1 MTAPSPAVEAE
12 ASKRTS
18 VNAAGFSGTNV
29 NCGIGDGPNEPGGTS
44 FTVTTRSKCAAA
56 SVPVGVTL
64 NWRLGISPLMNGGAV
79 YVKDARPLAPV
90 TSVRADSVPKSTT
103 SPFARISTRSGI
115 FGASCPL
122 ASRASMVTNVCEE
135 PSSERTSGFAVI
147 TIDRA
152 IPDGP
157 ASGGGSTLAI
167 VQPAA
172 TTAVISTKMFAKYLV
187 MTCIPVSI
195 MDCKCSFLAWIGV
208 ISEAYVDRRFCL
220 HRVPYLIR
228 SIERDFCDRRNE
240 NTSAETRE

>member
-1 MTAPSPAVEAE
+1 MTAPRPAVDAE

-18 VNAAGFSGTNV
+18 VNAAGVVGTNV
-29 NCGIGDGPNEPGGTS
+29 NTGIGFTPVGPGGTS
-44 FTVTTRSKCAAA
+44 LTVTTRSKCAEA

-64 NWRLGISPLMNGGAV
+64 NWRLGMSPLMNGGAV

-90 TSVRADSVPKSTT
+90 TSVRADNVPKSTT
-103 SPFARISTRSGI
+103 WPFARISTRSGT

-122 ASRASMVTNVCEE
+122 ASRASMVINVCEE
-135 PSSERTSGFAVI
+135 PSSERTSGLAVI

-167 VQPAA
+167 VHPAA
-172 TTAVISTKMFAKYLV
+172 TTAVISTNMFAKYLV
-187 MTCIPVSI
+187 MTCVPVSI
-195 MDCKCSFLAWIGV
+195 MGCRYSFLAWIGV
-208 ISEAYVDRRFCL
+208 ISEAHVDRRFCL
-220 HRVPYLIR
+220 HRVPHLIR
-228 SIERDFCDRRNE
+228 SIERDFCDRRNK